1 MTTTLETLATLAM
14 ETQNYWTATALA
26 AIPAASTQQD
36 EYEPDQ
42 DHEQDHEQA
51 EHYKHKFGLCNQ
63 CGNGLDDESE
73 FMLTGSADGETQIV
87 CVDCCLYLAWI

>member
-1 MTTTLETLATLAM
+1 MTTTLETH
-14 ETQNYWTATALA
+14 NYWTATALA

-42 DHEQDHEQA
+42 EQDHNRD

-73 FMLTGSADGETQIV
+73 FMLTGSADGETQVV
-87 CVDCCLYLAWI
+87 CVDCCLYLHPWI